1 MEPSYST
8 RTQHLLYDAMGDGL
22 GSCSSAAWS
31 ACAFEYLRMFSQD
44 VIRYHPV
51 LYSAQTESLSKQ
63 QKEEINTLLKF
74 LSHNRAARLVW
85 PLAAVGISCSIRA
98 QRQSRISSPCVIL
111 ALVCQLLWVAR
122 SPYQQQNLIWTNR
135 VNLQLAGC

>member
-1 MEPSYST
+1 
-8 RTQHLLYDAMGDGL
+8 
-22 GSCSSAAWS
+22 
-31 ACAFEYLRMFSQD
+31 MFSQD
-44 VIRYHPV
+44 VIRYHPI
-51 LYSAQTESLSKQ
+51 LSSAQTDSLPEQ

-85 PLAAVGISCSIRA
+85 PLAAVGVSCSIWA
-98 QRQSRISSPCVIL
+98 QQRSRISSPSVIL
-111 ALVCQLLWVAR
+111 ALVSQLLWVAR